1 MRNKTV
7 WLKAAGTRK
16 ETANESTRA
25 FGPAAVAE
33 SKAGL
38 LATTMEDSDCP
49 CRSGPRAFQV
59 WFSAPVRAGLRSVAS
74 PPGEGGSPTVLV

>member
-1 MRNKTV
+1 MGEIKTV

-25 FGPAAVAE
+25 IGPAAVAE

-38 LATTMEDSDCP
+38 LAPTMEDSDCP
-49 CRSGPRAFQV
+49 GCAI
-59 WFSAPVRAGLRSVAS
+59 AKLR
-74 PPGEGGSPTVLV
+74 

>member
-1 MRNKTV
+1 M
-7 WLKAAGTRK
+7 KAARTRK

-38 LATTMEDSDCP
+38 LAPAMEDSDCP
-49 CRSGPRAFQV
+49 K
-59 WFSAPVRAGLRSVAS
+59 
-74 PPGEGGSPTVLV
+74 GEVTQAAELVKMRWQLSSTR